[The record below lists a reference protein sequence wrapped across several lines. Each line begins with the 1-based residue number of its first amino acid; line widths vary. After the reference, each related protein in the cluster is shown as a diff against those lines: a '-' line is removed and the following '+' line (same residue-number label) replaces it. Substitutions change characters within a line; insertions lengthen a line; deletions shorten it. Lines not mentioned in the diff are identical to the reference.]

1 MALILREGD
10 YVSDGKGGLRT
21 AKGTEELLERLL
33 WKLSVRRGSCPFFPE
48 LGSELH
54 LLGRVPAGEREK
66 LAERYVSQ
74 ALAEEDVTV
83 ESVTLTQERER
94 GRLTVCLT
102 AQGESLT
109 LTMEVTE

>member
-10 YVSDGKGGLRT
+10 YVPDGKGGFRS
-21 AKGTEELLERLL
+21 AEGARELLERLL

-48 LGSELH
+48 LGSQLH
-54 LLGRVPAGEREK
+54 LLGRAAVGEREK
-66 LAERYVSQ
+66 LAERYVCQ

-83 ESVTLTQERER
+83 EGVTLTQEGER
-94 GRLTVCLT
+94 GRLTVRLS